1 MSFKI
6 EEISIEE
13 FKKRTSPPSFLNHT
27 KTILLPGGLELRGEF
42 EVTCRESTG
51 EDVWKVKQSN
61 LLTDC
66 GRRIWMDTVFQ
77 SARIAFSQSTEPPN
91 PTRYTICSDASN
103 SLSFTSA
110 TISAVNDPVT
120 NTKTFSTT
128 FPTPPPVTRTLGTI
142 MLCWNT
148 TNTDASLGVYGI
160 AAYSLLTPAKT
171 QTTTQTLEV
180 VYRISM
186 SPIS

>member
-13 FKKRTSPPSFLNHT
+13 FKKRTSPHSFLNHS
-27 KTILLPGGLELRGEF
+27 KTLKLPGDLELRGEF
-42 EVTCRESTG
+42 EVTCREASG
-51 EDVWKVKQSN
+51 ESVWNVKQSN

-66 GRRIWMDTVFQ
+66 GRRIWMDTVFL
-77 SARIAFSQSTEPPN
+77 SARIAFSQSTETPN
-91 PTRYTICSDASN
+91 PTRYMICSDASN
-103 SLSFTSA
+103 SLTFTSA

-128 FPTPPPVTRTLGTI
+128 FSTPPVTRTLGTI

-148 TNTDASLGVYGI
+148 TNTDSTIGAYGI